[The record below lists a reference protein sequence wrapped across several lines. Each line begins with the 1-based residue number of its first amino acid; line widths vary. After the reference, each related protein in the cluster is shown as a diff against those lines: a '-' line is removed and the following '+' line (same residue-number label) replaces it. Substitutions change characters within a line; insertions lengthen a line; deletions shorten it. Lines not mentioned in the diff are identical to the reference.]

1 LVRGEFDGDKREP
14 SLGSAYVT
22 DTVSE
27 YQRELSL
34 LLSGSPIRRC
44 KPGEIIFAQGDVSN
58 RFYFIKKGKF
68 VATFSNPCGNVKIVA
83 IHAENTFIGDTAL
96 GGHRYYATVA
106 ALEESELYVIEHA
119 HFKSCAM
126 KHPEVSFMIIDSLIR
141 KARLAALQVEDL
153 SLRKAN
159 QRVAHFL
166 LELSNEIGREVD
178 RGIAIEER
186 MTHETLA
193 SLTGLARPTLTSVLG
208 ELAAQGAIT
217 TRDHRFIILD
227 KKRLA
232 DIVGDISD

>member
-1 LVRGEFDGDKREP
+1 LIGGVFDGNRGKS

-22 DTVSE
+22 DTVSK

-44 KPGEIIFAQGDVSN
+44 KPGEIIFAEGDVSS

-68 VATFSNPCGNVKIVA
+68 VATFSNPCGNIKIVA

-96 GGHRYYATVA
+96 GGHRYYATVT
-106 ALEESELYVIEHA
+106 ALEESELYVIEHT

-126 KHPEVSFMIIDSLIR
+126 SHPEISFMIIDSLVR

-153 SLRKAN
+153 SLRMAN

-178 RGIAIEER
+178 RGIALEER

-193 SLTGLARPTLTSVLG
+193 NLTGLARPTLTGVLS
-208 ELAAQGAIT
+208 ELTGKGAIT
-217 TRDHRFIILD
+217 TKDHRFIILD

-232 DIVGDISD
+232 DIADDISD

>member
-1 LVRGEFDGDKREP
+1 LSKGVYVENKKES

-27 YQRELSL
+27 YRRELSL

-44 KPGEIIFAQGDVSN
+44 KPGEIIFAQGDVSS

-68 VATFSNPCGNVKIVA
+68 VATFSNQCGNIKIVA
-83 IHAENTFIGDTAL
+83 IHAEDTFIGDTAL
-96 GGHRYYATVA
+96 GGHRYYATVS
-106 ALEESELYVIEHA
+106 ALEESELNVIEHA
-119 HFKSCAM
+119 HFKSCVM

-153 SLRKAN
+153 SLRKAD

-166 LELSNEIGREVD
+166 LELSNEIGKEVEH
-178 RGIAIEER
+178 GILITVR

-193 SLTGLARPTLTSVLG
+193 NLTGLARPTLTSVLG
-208 ELAAQGAIT
+208 ELTAKGAIT
-217 TRDHRFIILD
+217 TKEHMFIILD
-227 KKRLA
+227 KKRLTDIA
-232 DIVGDISD
+232 DDIFA